1 MKARHVLA
9 YFSLFLT
16 LMLSACAGTATPRD
30 STSVSENP
38 PTTTSTSIGTTKPT
52 APPSPADSS
61 EPSSATETLALR
73 DQIDLQIGGDGLF
86 LSCINDDKTWQEP
99 PAPAVWMNMLF
110 SSTEYP
116 GNVVLCLK
124 GYRADQ
130 PITITVSVDSLRY
143 TATVNPVDGAPAFD
157 RNFLYESLPSET
169 LFDNRT
175 FEVYT
180 EESEGRPVD
189 DGPGDRLMS
198 QTWTF
203 LPPQRARDALARSAG
218 FTLTARQADLEA
230 TTSHPIQ
237 LPTTRDLQVL
247 DRTGSK
253 EERRAVL
260 QGYPVGSD
268 VPIGLY
274 RRESRDSEQAR
285 LVKTIATIRMPAS
298 RVADVAL
305 DERLAGAEEGF
316 YCVAAPIEAAVA
328 CNAVEIWPDYPGAV
342 ERGDRGRAV
351 RAWQKILIQG
361 DIITDT
367 EANRDGY
374 FGPATAEAI
383 DVFLQDQ
390 QIPNPDGPDELAR
403 GMYNLITD

>member
-1 MKARHVLA
+1 
-9 YFSLFLT
+9 
-16 LMLSACAGTATPRD
+16 
-30 STSVSENP
+30 
-38 PTTTSTSIGTTKPT
+38 
-52 APPSPADSS
+52 
-61 EPSSATETLALR
+61 
-73 DQIDLQIGGDGLF
+73 
-86 LSCINDDKTWQEP
+86 
-99 PAPAVWMNMLF
+99 MNMLF

-175 FEVYT
+175 FEVCAK

-218 FTLTARQADLEA
+218 LPYHRRQARRLEA

-247 DRTGSK
+247 DRTGPRK
-253 EERRAVL
+253 LRAVL
-260 QGYPVGSD
+260 QGYPVGSMC
-268 VPIGLY
+268 
-274 RRESRDSEQAR
+274 R
-285 LVKTIATIRMPAS
+285 
-298 RVADVAL
+298 
-305 DERLAGAEEGF
+305 
-316 YCVAAPIEAAVA
+316 
-328 CNAVEIWPDYPGAV
+328 
-342 ERGDRGRAV
+342 
-351 RAWQKILIQG
+351 
-361 DIITDT
+361 
-367 EANRDGY
+367 
-374 FGPATAEAI
+374 
-383 DVFLQDQ
+383 
-390 QIPNPDGPDELAR
+390 
-403 GMYNLITD
+403 